1 MKPGKKLGGAP
12 RTGRWTQRPDEKKRK
27 KGRPLRASL
36 VLLVVV
42 CVVLIGGVGAWAY
55 NTYQVLGQG
64 LLAQHTEAQRRPDW
78 VPLRSLPRHVPEAFL
93 AVVDSTSFRHRPV
106 HGRTDGPHLARD
118 LVRQV
123 HRLRGD
129 LPGEARELAM
139 TPILQQSLSRREL
152 LELYLN
158 RIYMGRMDRWNI
170 YGVGHAAR
178 EYFAKEPQQLT
189 VSEAATLA
197 GMLLP
202 PRLLDPEAEP
212 GKVGARRNEVLRT
225 LRARGVIDERA
236 FRAAMAEP
244 LGLQPGVEYA
254 PMTRPVGWNAP
265 PDTIRLPRDSAATP
279 TPRAP

>member
-12 RTGRWTQRPDEKKRK
+12 RTGKWTQQPDEKKRRK
-27 KGRPLRASL
+27 RAPLRAN
-36 VLLVVV
+36 LLLLLAL

-55 NTYQVLGQG
+55 TNYDELGQG
-64 LLAQHTEAQRRPDW
+64 LLAQRDEAQRRPDW
-78 VPLRSLPRHVPEAFL
+78 VALRTLPRHVPEAFL
-93 AVVDSTSFRHRPV
+93 AVVDSSSFRRRPV
-106 HGRTDGPHLARD
+106 HARTDGPHLARD

-139 TPILQQSLSRREL
+139 TPILQQSLSRPEL

-170 YGVGHAAR
+170 YGVGHASR

-225 LRARGVIDERA
+225 LRARGVIDNRT
-236 FRAAMAEP
+236 FVAAMAEP

-254 PMTRPVGWNAP
+254 PMTRPVGWDAP
-265 PDTIRLPRDSAATP
+265 PDTVRLPRDSAAVV
-279 TPRAP
+279 APAT